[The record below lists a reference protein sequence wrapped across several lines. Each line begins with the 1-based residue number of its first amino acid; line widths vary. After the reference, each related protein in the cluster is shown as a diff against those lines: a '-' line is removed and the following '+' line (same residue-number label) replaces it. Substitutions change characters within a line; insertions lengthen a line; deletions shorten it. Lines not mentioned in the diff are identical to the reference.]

1 MSSEVWEHFSVYAK
15 DPNYAVCKYCK
26 QNISRGGKSQ
36 TTSAMKKHLKKHPV
50 HVRAASRSVSSSN
63 EIIGENVAEL
73 KLVETETDSS
83 SKESQPG
90 HSKSIVHQ
98 TQPTL
103 KDFIAKRE
111 KFKPGDTKSANI
123 TKLIGKMI
131 CLDRQPFSVVEDKGF
146 NALVDHLEPRYAMPS
161 RKYFANKVIPSM
173 YAETVSSVQKTLS
186 EAEFVSVTMD
196 LWTSTANDDYLGVTV
211 HFIDRDFCAQHICI
225 EVVPF
230 PEISH
235 SAQNICSFLT
245 RTLVQWEINDKVF
258 AVVRDNAR
266 NVVAALNL
274 SSFNHIPCL
283 AHTLQ
288 LVIKDGLLSSKMV
301 AAVTGACRRM
311 VGHFKH
317 SSHATKVLRE
327 AQKTVGSPAHRL
339 VQDEPTRWNSILH
352 MLERLYEQRRALA
365 LAATNL
371 ALHVEI
377 SVAQWELIENIIPI
391 LKIFDQA
398 TLQASKAGVNSSEI
412 IPIVN
417 SLLQELKK
425 PAPVLSGL
433 QGVKNDLFASLTERY
448 RTLEEEEV
456 YVLSTLLDP
465 RFKGAVFTSKEKLD
479 RAVELLTTAAQKLD
493 LHKHCGVVQKQDGV
507 PIQTGSSSGIWS
519 LYSQIMPERLASIKS
534 DSTAV
539 DEVTRYLRDP
549 TVNPD
554 TNILE
559 YWKTQSA
566 CLPRL
571 HKLSKKYLCS
581 PPATVFSERLFST
594 TGNICDQKRNHLD
607 PERVK
612 MLVFFLNKNLKG

>member
-1 MSSEVWEHFSVYAK
+1 
-15 DPNYAVCKYCK
+15 
-26 QNISRGGKSQ
+26 
-36 TTSAMKKHLKKHPV
+36 
-50 HVRAASRSVSSSN
+50 
-63 EIIGENVAEL
+63 
-73 KLVETETDSS
+73 
-83 SKESQPG
+83 
-90 HSKSIVHQ
+90 
-98 TQPTL
+98 
-103 KDFIAKRE
+103 
-111 KFKPGDTKSANI
+111 
-123 TKLIGKMI
+123 
-131 CLDRQPFSVVEDKGF
+131 
-146 NALVDHLEPRYAMPS
+146 
-161 RKYFANKVIPSM
+161 
-173 YAETVSSVQKTLS
+173 
-186 EAEFVSVTMD
+186 
-196 LWTSTANDDYLGVTV
+196 
-211 HFIDRDFCAQHICI
+211 
-225 EVVPF
+225 
-230 PEISH
+230 
-235 SAQNICSFLT
+235 
-245 RTLVQWEINDKVF
+245 
-258 AVVRDNAR
+258 
-266 NVVAALNL
+266 
-274 SSFNHIPCL
+274 
-283 AHTLQ
+283 
-288 LVIKDGLLSSKMV
+288 MV
-301 AAVTGACRRM
+301 AAATGACLRM

-371 ALHVEI
+371 ALHVKI

-433 QGVKNDLFASLTERY
+433 QGVKKDLFASLTERY
-448 RTLEEEEV
+448 RTLEEEEEEEV

-493 LHKHCGVVQKQDGV
+493 LHKHCGVVQDGV
-507 PIQTGSSSGIWS
+507 PIQTGSSSSIWS
-519 LYSQIMPERLASIKS
+519 LYSQIMPERLASNKS

-594 TGNICDQKRNHLD
+594 AGNICDQKRNFLD
-607 PERVK
+607 RERVK
-612 MLVFFLNKNLKG
+612 MLVFLNKNLKG